1 MSGCCGKKRKGGARC
16 TSARESTTS
25 TRPSLVDTPLFRTSQ
40 WGWFWSCLLYSYG
53 RSLSDPDRRT
63 LLEAR
68 GFGETL
74 TCGTCDRL
82 RDALGEQGET
92 LEKECRGCCKNGQ
105 VSYIQGRFEVC
116 D

>member
-1 MSGCCGKKRKGGARC
+1 MGHMNPGGG
-16 TSARESTTS
+16 T
-25 TRPSLVDTPLFRTSQ
+25 LVLAC
-40 WGWFWSCLLYSYG
+40 CLLTVATSCAAKVN
-53 RSLSDPDRRT
+53 RERCA
-63 LLEAR
+63 AR

-74 TCGTCDRL
+74 TCGTGDRL

>member
-1 MSGCCGKKRKGGARC
+1 MGHMNPGGG
-16 TSARESTTS
+16 T
-25 TRPSLVDTPLFRTSQ
+25 LVLAC
-40 WGWFWSCLLYSYG
+40 CLLTVATSCAAKVN
-53 RSLSDPDRRT
+53 RERCA
-63 LLEAR
+63 AR

-82 RDALGEQGET
+82 RDALGEQGEA